1 MLVSTEIL
9 DIFVSLISFSIQFE
23 FFKSY
28 FLKRKKDFIPK
39 QNEDKIHQRPRKQ
52 PNYILHQYGESTHLL
67 GRIAHTHSSCAIVG
81 KNLRETKANELTSK
95 ISKPQ
100 VGLRFYRIQNSKF
113 RQNFLTDTIHDFIN
127 RVHVREPY
135 GCVPGAPNVVA

>member
-1 MLVSTEIL
+1 MEKVPT
-9 DIFVSLISFSIQFE
+9 
-23 FFKSY
+23 
-28 FLKRKKDFIPK
+28 
-39 QNEDKIHQRPRKQ
+39 
-52 PNYILHQYGESTHLL
+52 
-67 GRIAHTHSSCAIVG
+67 GRVVQSQSSCAIVG